1 LDTDGVFWGKTKP
14 FMANAKREETLVKQG
29 EWQVA
34 NNGKKAS

>member
-1 LDTDGVFWGKTKP
+1 MGCVFWGKMKP
-14 FMANAKREETLVKQG
+14 FIANVEIEKTLVKQG